1 LRCFIEILQSGMGG
15 STAGTAQYSPEAPI
29 TQERWRRG
37 RHFRADGAAKWR
49 ASESDLRART
59 VRSAMRRWLR
69 ACAPRPQVNARCAK
83 SCATLRRWW
92 WVTDGASPRP
102 RRGPGLARFR
112 SPVERRTLVD
122 RHGLRVSH
130 SAESEIA
137 QSGAHLLPR
146 IPQLFVTRP
155 AGRFLD
161 YVGRASVGQAGRRD
175 LEFRLAGR
183 TCSAVVAGAKSFAA
197 IEQWVR
203 DAAQDTLA
211 RLGARTVS
219 VFGVRVRRVGRRSA
233 GSFRVPA
240 PAAWP
245 IRWEASRTGAG
256 RWPWTVG
263 APAARAMAPPQ
274 RPDRHPAAGSGQDE
288 RNHLPRHLVGA
299 LRPDRGHRYRRRP
312 AHPAR

>member
-1 LRCFIEILQSGMGG
+1 MAGVGVRFTGPHSPVRDAAMVAGLRSETASERKMRKILRDSASRVVG
-15 STAGTAQYSPEAPI
+15 Y
-29 TQERWRRG
+29 RRG
-37 RHFRADGAAKWR
+37 
-49 ASESDLRART
+49 ES
-59 VRSAMRRWLR
+59 S
-69 ACAPRPQVNARCAK
+69 
-83 SCATLRRWW
+83 
-92 WVTDGASPRP
+92 SPAWSR
-102 RRGPGLARFR
+102 LARFR

-175 LEFRLAGR
+175 LEFQLAGR
-183 TCSAVVAGAKSFAA
+183 TCSAVVADAKSFAA

-256 RWPWTVG
+256 RWPWTVR

-299 LRPDRGHRYRRRP
+299 LRPDRGHRDRRRP